1 MTKNVN
7 HLTPATG
14 RNRVGK
20 TGSISMKNLTKMAL
34 ASVVALSLMGVA
46 KAQDAAE
53 IGVLLPLSGPNASN
67 GAKTLAGVN
76 AALAEINDLGGVL
89 GGKELKLIIEDTESK
104 PQPAVEAVRKLI
116 DVNKVPLVLG
126 DISSSVTIPTGKYTV
141 SKGMNQI
148 TIAATAQAQREIGD
162 GLFTMLAT
170 NDVLGVKMAEFV
182 VEDVEPKS
190 VALVYMNDPF
200 GVGMARAIE
209 GGLKDLGVEIAADLA
224 LEPAK
229 TDYRAELQRLV
240 RAKPDAVIAVAF
252 GDTARVILKQSFELG
267 VLERVKGSWYQ
278 TYVSAGTS
286 KCIPEICEG
295 IKGLDIAAE
304 PGTRYDSIIE
314 QIAATTGKDI
324 ELDWFTS
331 VGYDSVWV
339 AALALNFANS
349 MEPQAIQ
356 NAIPKAME
364 VYRGVT
370 KSDFSVDD
378 DGIQVSQRYGRRI
391 YKDGSLTDYVPE

>member
-1 MTKNVN
+1 MHRLIK
-7 HLTPATG
+7 
-14 RNRVGK
+14 
-20 TGSISMKNLTKMAL
+20 L
-34 ASVVALSLMGVA
+34 AAASALSLTMMA
-46 KAQDAAE
+46 AANAQEPAE

-67 GAKTLAGVN
+67 GAKTMAGVN
-76 AALAEINDLGGVL
+76 AALAEVNELGGVL
-89 GGKELKLIIEDTESK
+89 GGRELKLIVEDSEAK
-104 PQPAVEAVRKLI
+104 PQPAIEAVRKLI
-116 DVNKVPLVLG
+116 DVNGVPLVLG
-126 DISSSVTIPTGKYTV
+126 DISSGSTIPTGKYTV
-141 SKGMNQI
+141 SKGKNQI
-148 TIAATAQAQREIGD
+148 TIAATAQVQREIGD

-182 VEDVEPKS
+182 VEDAKPKT

-200 GVGMARAIE
+200 GVGMARATE
-209 GGLKDLGVEIAADLA
+209 GGLKNLGVEIAADLA

-240 RAKPDAVIAVAF
+240 RAKPDAIVTVAF

-267 VLERVKGSWYQ
+267 VLERVKGKWYQ
-278 TYVSAGTS
+278 SYVSAGTS

-304 PGTRYDSIIE
+304 PGTRYDSILE
-314 QIAATTGKDI
+314 SIAKTSGEDI

-331 VGYDSVWV
+331 VGYDSIWI
-339 AALALNFANS
+339 AALSLNFANS
-349 MEPQAIQ
+349 MDPMAIRK
-356 NAIPKAME
+356 AIPKAME

-370 KSDFSVDD
+370 KSDFSVDA

-391 YKDGSLTDYVPE
+391 YTDGGLIDYVAE

>member
-1 MTKNVN
+1 MRRLINV
-7 HLTPATG
+7 A
-14 RNRVGK
+14 
-20 TGSISMKNLTKMAL
+20 A
-34 ASVVALSLMGVA
+34 ASTLSLALVA
-46 KAQDAAE
+46 GANAQEPAE
-53 IGVLLPLSGPNASN
+53 VGVLLPLSGPNASN

-76 AALAEINDLGGVL
+76 AALAEINELGGVL
-89 GGKELKLIIEDTESK
+89 GGRELKLIIEDTESK
-104 PQPAVEAVRKLI
+104 PQPAIEAVRKLV

-126 DISSSVTIPTGKYTV
+126 DISSSVTIPTGKYTI

-148 TIAATAQAQREIGD
+148 TIAATAQVQREIGD

-182 VEDVEPKS
+182 VEDAKPER

-200 GVGMARAIE
+200 GVGMARATE

-240 RAKPDAVIAVAF
+240 RAKPDAIITVAF

-267 VLERVKGSWYQ
+267 VLKRAGSKWYQ
-278 TYVSAGTS
+278 SYVSAGTS

-314 QIAATTGKDI
+314 RISETTDEEV

-339 AALALNFANS
+339 AALSLNFANS
-349 MEPQAIQ
+349 MDPQAIQ
-356 NAIPKAME
+356 KAIPKAME

-370 KSDFSVDD
+370 KSDFSVDE

-391 YKDGSLTDYVPE
+391 YTNGGLVDYLPE

>member
-1 MTKNVN
+1 MQMFGFNR
-7 HLTPATG
+7 LTPLFAVAFMLFSVMT
-14 RNRVGK
+14 
-20 TGSISMKNLTKMAL
+20 TQAL
-34 ASVVALSLMGVA
+34 AQDSV
-46 KAQDAAE
+46 E

-67 GAKTLAGVN
+67 GAKTLHGVN
-76 AALAEINDLGGVL
+76 AALTEINELGGVL
-89 GGKELKLIIEDTESK
+89 GGKKLVLIIEDTESK

-126 DISSSVTIPTGKYTV
+126 DISSSVTIPTGKYTI

-148 TIAATAQAQREIGD
+148 TIAATAQVQREIGD

-170 NDVLGVKMAEFV
+170 NDVLGRKLAKFAY
-182 VEDVEPKS
+182 EDAKPKKI
-190 VALVYMNDPF
+190 ALVYMNDPF
-200 GVGMARAIE
+200 GVGMARATKV
-209 GGLKDLGVEIAADLA
+209 GLDSLGVEVVLDLA

-240 RAKPDAVIAVAF
+240 RSKPDAVITVAF

-267 VLERVKGSWYQ
+267 VLKRINGKWYQ
-278 TYVSAGTS
+278 PYIGAGTS

-295 IKGLDIAAE
+295 IKGLDITAE
-304 PGTRYDSIIE
+304 PGTRYDSVISRVA
-314 QIAATTGKDI
+314 QIAGSDA

-339 AALALNFANS
+339 AALSLNFANS
-349 MEPQAIQ
+349 MEPLKIRR
-356 NAIPKAME
+356 AIPKAME

-370 KSDFSVDD
+370 KSDFSVDA
-378 DGIQVSQRYGRRI
+378 DGIQINQLYGRKI
-391 YKDGSLTDYVPE
+391 YTNGGLSDYTVQ

>member
-1 MTKNVN
+1 MRG
-7 HLTPATG
+7 LIEMAT
-14 RNRVGK
+14 
-20 TGSISMKNLTKMAL
+20 
-34 ASVVALSLMGVA
+34 ASALSLTLMAGA
-46 KAQDAAE
+46 NAQEPAE

-76 AALAEINDLGGVL
+76 AALAEINELGGVL
-89 GGKELKLIIEDTESK
+89 GGRELKLIVEDTESK
-104 PQPAVEAVRKLI
+104 PQPAIEAVRKLV

-126 DISSSVTIPTGKYTV
+126 DISSSVTVPTGKYTI

-148 TIAATAQAQREIGD
+148 TIAATAQAQRDIGD

-182 VEDVEPKS
+182 VEDAKPET

-200 GVGMARAIE
+200 GVGMARATE
-209 GGLKDLGVEIAADLA
+209 SGLKTLGVEIAADLA

-240 RAKPDAVIAVAF
+240 RAKPDAIITVAF

-267 VLERVKGSWYQ
+267 VLKQAQGRWYQ
-278 TYVSAGTS
+278 SYVSAGTS

-295 IKGLDIAAE
+295 IKGLDITAE

-314 QIAATTGKDI
+314 QISETTDGEV

-339 AALALNFANS
+339 AALSLNFANS
-349 MEPQAIQ
+349 MDPQAIQ
-356 NAIPKAME
+356 RAIPKAME
-364 VYRGVT
+364 IYRGVT
-370 KSDFSVDD
+370 KSDFSVDA
-378 DGIQVSQRYGRRI
+378 DGIQVSQQYGRRI
-391 YKDGSLTDYVPE
+391 YTDGALIDYVPE

>member
-1 MTKNVN
+1 M
-7 HLTPATG
+7 
-14 RNRVGK
+14 
-20 TGSISMKNLTKMAL
+20 
-34 ASVVALSLMGVA
+34 
-46 KAQDAAE
+46 
-53 IGVLLPLSGPNASN
+53 
-67 GAKTLAGVN
+67 
-76 AALAEINDLGGVL
+76 
-89 GGKELKLIIEDTESK
+89 
-104 PQPAVEAVRKLI
+104 

-126 DISSSVTIPTGKYTV
+126 DISSSVTIPTGKYTI

-148 TIAATAQAQREIGD
+148 TIAATAQVQREIGD

-182 VEDVEPKS
+182 VEDAKPER

-200 GVGMARAIE
+200 GVGMARATE

-240 RAKPDAVIAVAF
+240 RAKPDAIITVAF
-252 GDTARVILKQSFELG
+252 GDTARVILKQSYELG
-267 VLERVKGSWYQ
+267 VLKRAEGKWYQ
-278 TYVSAGTS
+278 SYVSAGTS

-304 PGTRYDSIIE
+304 PGTRYDSIIR
-314 QIAATTGKDI
+314 QISETTDDEV

-339 AALALNFANS
+339 AALSLNFANS
-349 MEPQAIQ
+349 MDPQAIQ
-356 NAIPKAME
+356 KAIPKAME
-364 VYRGVT
+364 IYRGVT
-370 KSDFSVDD
+370 KSDFSVDE

-391 YKDGSLTDYVPE
+391 YTDGALTDYLPE

>member
-1 MTKNVN
+1 MRG
-7 HLTPATG
+7 LIEMAT
-14 RNRVGK
+14 
-20 TGSISMKNLTKMAL
+20 
-34 ASVVALSLMGVA
+34 ASALSLTLMAGA
-46 KAQDAAE
+46 NAQEPAE

-76 AALAEINDLGGVL
+76 AALAEINELGGVL
-89 GGKELKLIIEDTESK
+89 GGRELKLIVEDTESK
-104 PQPAVEAVRKLI
+104 PQPAIEAVRKLV

-126 DISSSVTIPTGKYTV
+126 DISSSVTVPTGKYTI

-148 TIAATAQAQREIGD
+148 TIAATAQAQRDIGD

-182 VEDVEPKS
+182 VEDAKPET

-200 GVGMARAIE
+200 GVGMARATE
-209 GGLKDLGVEIAADLA
+209 SGLKTLGVEIVADLA

-240 RAKPDAVIAVAF
+240 RAKPDAIITVAF

-267 VLERVKGSWYQ
+267 VLKQAQGRWYQ
-278 TYVSAGTS
+278 SYVSAGTS

-295 IKGLDIAAE
+295 IKGLDITAE

-314 QIAATTGKDI
+314 QISETTDGEV

-339 AALALNFANS
+339 AALSLNFANS
-349 MEPQAIQ
+349 MDPQAIQ
-356 NAIPKAME
+356 RAIPKAME
-364 VYRGVT
+364 IYRGVT
-370 KSDFSVDD
+370 KSDFSVDA
-378 DGIQVSQRYGRRI
+378 DGIQVSQQYGRRI
-391 YKDGSLTDYVPE
+391 YTDGALIDYVPE

>member
-1 MTKNVN
+1 MRRLIKAV
-7 HLTPATG
+7 A
-14 RNRVGK
+14 
-20 TGSISMKNLTKMAL
+20 A
-34 ASVVALSLMGVA
+34 VALSWTLVA
-46 KAQDAAE
+46 GANAQGPAE

-76 AALAEINDLGGVL
+76 AALAEINELGGVL
-89 GGKELKLIIEDTESK
+89 GGRELKLIIEDTESK
-104 PQPAVEAVRKLI
+104 PQPAIEAVRKLV

-126 DISSSVTIPTGKYTV
+126 DISSSVTIPTGKYTI

-148 TIAATAQAQREIGD
+148 TIAATAQVQREIGD

-182 VEDVEPKS
+182 VEDAKPER

-240 RAKPDAVIAVAF
+240 RAKPDAIITVAF
-252 GDTARVILKQSFELG
+252 GDTARVILKQSYELG
-267 VLERVKGSWYQ
+267 VLKQAEGKWYQ

-295 IKGLDIAAE
+295 IKGLDITAE
-304 PGTRYDSIIE
+304 PGTRYDSIIR
-314 QIAATTGKDI
+314 QISETTDEEI

-339 AALALNFANS
+339 AALSLNFANS
-349 MEPQAIQ
+349 MDPQAIQ
-356 NAIPKAME
+356 KAIPKAME
-364 VYRGVT
+364 IYRGVT
-370 KSDFSVDD
+370 KSDFSVDE
-378 DGIQVSQRYGRRI
+378 DGIQVSQKYGRRI
-391 YKDGSLTDYVPE
+391 YTDGALIDYVPE

>member
-1 MTKNVN
+1 MHRLINV
-7 HLTPATG
+7 A
-14 RNRVGK
+14 
-20 TGSISMKNLTKMAL
+20 A
-34 ASVVALSLMGVA
+34 ACALSSTLMAGA
-46 KAQDAAE
+46 NAQQPAE

-76 AALAEINDLGGVL
+76 AALAEINELGGVL
-89 GGKELKLIIEDTESK
+89 GGRELKLIIEDTESK
-104 PQPAVEAVRKLI
+104 PQPAIEAVRKLV

-126 DISSSVTIPTGKYTV
+126 DISSSVTIPTGKYTI

-170 NDVLGVKMAEFV
+170 NDVLGAKMAEFV
-182 VEDVEPKS
+182 VEDAKPEK

-209 GGLKDLGVEIAADLA
+209 GGLKGLGVEIAADLA

-240 RAKPDAVIAVAF
+240 RAKPDAIITVAF

-267 VLERVKGSWYQ
+267 VLKQAQGNWYQ
-278 TYVSAGTS
+278 SYVSAGTS

-295 IKGLDIAAE
+295 IKGLDITAE

-314 QIAATTGKDI
+314 RISETTDGEV

-339 AALALNFANS
+339 AALSLNFANS
-349 MEPQAIQ
+349 MDPQAIQ
-356 NAIPKAME
+356 KAIPKAME
-364 VYRGVT
+364 IYRGVT
-370 KSDFSVDD
+370 KSDFSVDE
-378 DGIQVSQRYGRRI
+378 DGIQASQRYGRRI
-391 YKDGSLTDYVPE
+391 YTDGALIDYVPE

>member
-1 MTKNVN
+1 MRG
-7 HLTPATG
+7 LIEMAT
-14 RNRVGK
+14 
-20 TGSISMKNLTKMAL
+20 
-34 ASVVALSLMGVA
+34 ASALSLTLMA
-46 KAQDAAE
+46 AANAQEPAE

-76 AALAEINDLGGVL
+76 AALAEINELGGVL
-89 GGKELKLIIEDTESK
+89 AGRELKLIIEDTESK
-104 PQPAVEAVRKLI
+104 PQPAIEAVRKLV

-126 DISSSVTIPTGKYTV
+126 DISSSVTVPTGKYTI

-148 TIAATAQAQREIGD
+148 TIAATAQAQRDIGD

-170 NDVLGVKMAEFV
+170 NDVLGMKMAEFV
-182 VEDVEPKS
+182 VEDAKPET

-200 GVGMARAIE
+200 GVGMARATE
-209 GGLKDLGVEIAADLA
+209 SGLKKLGVEIAADLA

-240 RAKPDAVIAVAF
+240 RAKPDAIITVAF

-267 VLERVKGSWYQ
+267 VLKQAQGRWYQ
-278 TYVSAGTS
+278 SYVSAGTS

-295 IKGLDIAAE
+295 IKGLDITAE

-314 QIAATTGKDI
+314 RISETTDGEV

-339 AALALNFANS
+339 AALSLNFANS
-349 MEPQAIQ
+349 MDPKAIQ
-356 NAIPKAME
+356 RAIPKAME
-364 VYRGVT
+364 IYRGVT
-370 KSDFSVDD
+370 KSDFSVDE
-378 DGIQVSQRYGRRI
+378 DGIQVSQQYGRRI
-391 YKDGSLTDYVPE
+391 YTDGALIDYVPE

>member
-1 MTKNVN
+1 MRG
-7 HLTPATG
+7 LIEMAT
-14 RNRVGK
+14 
-20 TGSISMKNLTKMAL
+20 
-34 ASVVALSLMGVA
+34 ASALSLTLMAGA
-46 KAQDAAE
+46 NAQEPAE

-76 AALAEINDLGGVL
+76 AALAEINELGGVL
-89 GGKELKLIIEDTESK
+89 GGRELKLIVEDTESK
-104 PQPAVEAVRKLI
+104 PQPAIEAVRKLV

-126 DISSSVTIPTGKYTV
+126 DISSSVTVPTGKYTI

-148 TIAATAQAQREIGD
+148 TIAATAQAQRDIGD

-182 VEDVEPKS
+182 VEDAKPET

-200 GVGMARAIE
+200 GVGMARATE
-209 GGLKDLGVEIAADLA
+209 SGLKTLGVEIAADLA

-240 RAKPDAVIAVAF
+240 RAKPDAIITVAF

-267 VLERVKGSWYQ
+267 VLKQAQGRWYQ
-278 TYVSAGTS
+278 SYVSAGTS

-295 IKGLDIAAE
+295 IKGLDITAE

-314 QIAATTGKDI
+314 RISETTDGEV

-339 AALALNFANS
+339 AALSLNFANS
-349 MEPQAIQ
+349 MDPQAIQ
-356 NAIPKAME
+356 RAIPKAME
-364 VYRGVT
+364 IYRGVT
-370 KSDFSVDD
+370 KSDFSVDA
-378 DGIQVSQRYGRRI
+378 DGIQVSQQYGRRI
-391 YKDGSLTDYVPE
+391 YTDGALIDYVPE

>member
-1 MTKNVN
+1 MRR
-7 HLTPATG
+7 LI
-14 RNRVGK
+14 K
-20 TGSISMKNLTKMAL
+20 T
-34 ASVVALSLMGVA
+34 ASAAALSFTLMAGA
-46 KAQDAAE
+46 NAQEPAE

-76 AALAEINDLGGVL
+76 AALAEINELGGVL
-89 GGKELKLIIEDTESK
+89 GGRELKLIIEDTESK
-104 PQPAVEAVRKLI
+104 PQPAIEAVRKLV

-126 DISSSVTIPTGKYTV
+126 DISSSVTIPTGKYTI

-148 TIAATAQAQREIGD
+148 TIAATAQVQREIGD

-182 VEDVEPKS
+182 VEDANPER

-200 GVGMARAIE
+200 GVGMARATE

-240 RAKPDAVIAVAF
+240 RAKPDAIITVAF
-252 GDTARVILKQSFELG
+252 GDTARVILKQSYELG
-267 VLERVKGSWYQ
+267 VLKRAEGKWYQ
-278 TYVSAGTS
+278 SYVSAGTS

-304 PGTRYDSIIE
+304 PGTRYDSIIR
-314 QIAATTGKDI
+314 QISETTDDEV

-339 AALALNFANS
+339 AALSLNFANS
-349 MEPQAIQ
+349 MDPQAIQ
-356 NAIPKAME
+356 KAIPKAME
-364 VYRGVT
+364 IYRGVT
-370 KSDFSVDD
+370 KSDFSVDE

-391 YKDGSLTDYVPE
+391 YTDGALTDYLPE